1 MRNTHT
7 ADRARSRHL
16 LKGWWCA
23 VQCQIACK
31 LPPFL
36 FAGRLDQLTCLNN
49 MWWRP
54 FRGAAR
60 AGQACGVCGVLRDW

>member
-49 MWWRP
+49 MW
-54 FRGAAR
+54 
-60 AGQACGVCGVLRDW
+60 